1 MNSLIGDNEMYYDL
15 GKILPFQRLFNFING
30 PRGIGKT
37 YTLLKWLIKKATEG
51 KQFGYI
57 VQTRDEIKEGAF
69 EKGLAKVIQTE
80 FPGVDIKFDT
90 GCMYIN
96 GQVSAY
102 AFALTRARKE
112 KRSSYP
118 NIHYLIFDEYTIEE
132 GTDRYINGFNEPEL
146 FMTMYHTIDRDEE
159 RVKCFFL
166 GNNTSY
172 YNPYHLYPA
181 FGLPKDIAGMK
192 PGSIYTNQTTLF
204 HLAQPDNELL
214 EKFNE
219 SQFRRAIS
227 GTRYGDYASE
237 GIYRDDTYQPIMG
250 LPKKT
255 RYIIT
260 LHTPV
265 GLFGVYYTVEGQT
278 VISDKIN
285 TSHPLKCSLV
295 RHGIKE
301 GYGYIRPRFDH
312 VVRLFR
318 GAIANDQLFYTSMG
332 VKNKVEPYLLRIL

>member
-1 MNSLIGDNEMYYDL
+1 MYYDL

-30 PRGIGKT
+30 PRSIGKT
-37 YTLLKWLIKKATEG
+37 YTTLKWLIKKAIEG

-57 VQTRDEIKEGAF
+57 VQTRDELKEGAF
-69 EKGLAKVIQTE
+69 EKGLVKVIQKE
-80 FPGVDIKFDT
+80 YPNLDIKFDT
-90 GCMYIN
+90 DCMYVN
-96 GQVSAY
+96 GEASAY

-112 KRSSYP
+112 KRNSYP
-118 NIHYLIFDEYTIEE
+118 NIYYLIFDEYTIEE
-132 GTDRYINGFNEPEL
+132 GTDRYVNGFNEPEL

-192 PGSIYTNQTTLF
+192 PGSIYTNPTTLF

-214 EKFNE
+214 KKFSE

-237 GIYRDDTYQPIMG
+237 GVYRDDGYQPIMG
-250 LPKKT
+250 IPRKT

-260 LHTPV
+260 LHAPT
-265 GLFGVYYTVEGQT
+265 GLFGVYYTSEGHT
-278 VISDKIN
+278 IISDKTN
-285 TSHPLKCSLV
+285 PAHLLKCSLV
-295 RHGIKE
+295 RHGMKE

-312 VVRLFR
+312 IVRLFR
-318 GAIANDQLFYTSMG
+318 TAIGNEQLFYTSMG